1 MLIKAV
7 PLINIFF
14 LQSIRENLRFYIAGT
29 CVPLI
34 CTIRELV
41 GSQIP
46 VFFYLRKYLTNNK
59 FSECP
64 LTCTF

>member
-7 PLINIFF
+7 PLKNIN
-14 LQSIRENLRFYIAGT
+14 
-29 CVPLI
+29 PLI

-59 FSECP
+59 FS
-64 LTCTF
+64 